1 MKDASDSTPKRC
13 RIGVAWVLLG
23 VTLVACGG
31 SGPVGQGAPGE
42 LTRRDTK
49 VTHQACATDSS
60 SAQKIDVNGDGRPD
74 VMIVKS
80 GSREVC
86 RAVDL
91 NFDGS
96 IDAYVYRD
104 EGGQVSRRE
113 SDYDRDGRLD
123 EVSIYKGGVLVE
135 RHRATTLTGKLDTWH
150 FYQAGKL
157 ARTERD
163 SDGDAIVD
171 QWWEYP
177 KPDSPECPLIH
188 SDVDGDGRPDPGAT
202 VDVCGEDSGYVPPE
216 RGQDTA
222 PKGPSFDRGVPD
234 DVPTEV
240 DEKPAESSSPPP
252 PAAEEKE
259 SE

>member
-1 MKDASDSTPKRC
+1 MKDGSYGMLEQC
-13 RIGVAWVLLG
+13 RAGVAWVLLG
-23 VTLVACGG
+23 GCLAACGG
-31 SGPVGQGAPGE
+31 SGAVGPGKPGE

-60 SAQKIDVNGDGRPD
+60 DAQKIDVNSDGKPD
-74 VMIVKS
+74 VMIVQS

-104 EGGQVSRRE
+104 GGGQVSRRE
-113 SDYDRDGRLD
+113 SDYDRDGRVD
-123 EVSIYKGGVLVE
+123 EVSIYKAGVLVE

-163 SDGDAIVD
+163 SDGDAVVD

-202 VDVCGEDSGYVPPE
+202 VDVCGQESGYVPPE
-216 RGQDTA
+216 RDQNTG
-222 PKGPSFDRGVPD
+222 PKGPTFDRGAGT

-240 DEKPAESSSPPP
+240 DQKPMDSPPP
-252 PAAEEKE
+252 PGAAQGE
-259 SE
+259 SK